1 MIIDSSYII
10 FIVPCIILSMIAQFL
25 VKSRYNKYSNIDSGT
40 GLTGADVA
48 KQILQKNGIY
58 DVTIRKTPGVLTDH
72 YDPRTKTVMLSDRVY
87 SGSSV
92 SSLSIAAHEVGH
104 AMQKNEEYLPLSIRA
119 ALVPVANIGTNLA
132 WVLIIMGI
140 AIEMTGFVKLGI
152 IMFSF
157 GVLFQVVT
165 LPVEFN
171 ASNRAIEALADG
183 IMPPEKIPASK
194 KVLGAAALTYVA
206 AAATAIAQLLRVLYL
221 TRGRRDD

>member
-1 MIIDSSYII
+1 MYIDSSYIV

-25 VKSRYNKYSNIDSGT
+25 VKSRYNKYSKVDSGT

-48 KQILQKNGIY
+48 RQILQKNGIY
-58 DVTIRKTPGVLTDH
+58 DVTIRKTPGVLSDH
-72 YDPRTKTVMLSDRVY
+72 YDPRTKTVMLSDAVY

-104 AMQKNEEYLPLSIRA
+104 AMQKNEEYLPLSIRSR
-119 ALVPVANIGTNLA
+119 LVPIANIATNLA
-132 WVLIIMGI
+132 WVIIIMGL
-140 AIEMTGFVKLGI
+140 AIEISGFVKAGI
-152 IMFSF
+152 ILFSF

-171 ASNRAIEALADG
+171 ASHRAIEALADG
-183 IMPPEKIPASK
+183 IMPQEKISASK

-221 TRGRRDD
+221 TRGSRDD